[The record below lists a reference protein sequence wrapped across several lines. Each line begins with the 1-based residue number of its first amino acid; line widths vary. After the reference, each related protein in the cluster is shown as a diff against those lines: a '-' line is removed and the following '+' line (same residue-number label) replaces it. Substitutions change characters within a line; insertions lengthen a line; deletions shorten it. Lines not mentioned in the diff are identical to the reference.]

1 MLKIK
6 VEMSKKLLLFFA
18 LTLFLF
24 CASAGV
30 VSAQDAALTGVAIS
44 TTVKDTD
51 VPTGSIICSE
61 KDGYALCAAEYSAS
75 LYGVSNDTPA
85 LAVDTQ
91 AAGTHLVVTS
101 GNAKVRVTS
110 EDGDIKVG
118 DFITSSTTPGVGK
131 LATKNG
137 YVLGIAQ
144 EDYSS
149 GDKTAVGE
157 ITVSISIH
165 PTIGASDSGTN
176 LLSSFRQGLFSASIS
191 PLATL
196 RYFLAAAMVIAG
208 FVLGFIYF
216 GRIAKAGVEAIG
228 RNPLSSATIEAGLIL
243 HIILTIV
250 IVGAGVGIAY
260 MILVL

>member
-1 MLKIK
+1 MPKNLLKSVFLSLI
-6 VEMSKKLLLFFA
+6 F
-18 LTLFLF
+18 LFLL
-24 CASAGV
+24 V
-30 VSAQDAALTGVAIS
+30 PTVSAQDTGLTGVAIS
-44 TTVKDTD
+44 TAVKDTD

-61 KDGYALCAAEYSAS
+61 KDGYALCTSEYSAS
-75 LYGVSNDTPA
+75 MYGVSNDTPS

-91 AAGTHLVVTS
+91 AAGTHLVTTS

-131 LATKNG
+131 LATRNG

-149 GDKTAVGE
+149 GDTAAVGE

-165 PTIGASDSGTN
+165 PTISASDNRTD
-176 LLSSFRQGLFSASIS
+176 LLSTFRQGLFSASIS

-196 RYFLAAAMVIAG
+196 RYFLAAVMVVAG

-243 HIILTIV
+243 HILLTIV

>member
-1 MLKIK
+1 MDKKIILALIFCF
-6 VEMSKKLLLFFA
+6 SLLL
-18 LTLFLF
+18 LL
-24 CASAGV
+24 SSEV
-30 VSAQDAALTGVAIS
+30 KAQDGGLTGVAIS
-44 TTVKDTD
+44 TAIKDSD

-61 KDGYALCAAEYSAS
+61 KEGYTLCRGPYNAGM
-75 LYGVSNDTPA
+75 YGVANGVPA
-85 LAVDTQ
+85 LAVDTGVD
-91 AAGTHLVVTS
+91 GTFLVITD
-101 GNAKVRVTS
+101 GQAKVRVTS
-110 EDGDIKVG
+110 EDGNIKIG
-118 DFITSSTTPGVGK
+118 DFITSSDTPGVGK
-131 LATKNG
+131 LAISNG

-144 EDYSS
+144 EDYNSD
-149 GDKTAVGE
+149 DKAAIGE

-165 PTIGASDSGTN
+165 PTVSASDNGTN
-176 LLSSFRQGLFSASIS
+176 LLNSFRQGLFSASVS

-228 RNPLSSATIEAGLIL
+228 RNPLSAATIEGGLIL
-243 HIILTIV
+243 HILLTIV